1 MVRREKGGGDL
12 GKFTT
17 QLLCRKKRKTEETQ
31 EKSEG
36 ESDGVRDRYLGQ
48 SEGAPLHNPL
58 WSHLHPRLDF
68 S

>member
-31 EKSEG
+31 ERSEG
-36 ESDGVRDRYLGQ
+36 ESDGVRETGTSGRV
-48 SEGAPLHNPL
+48 
-58 WSHLHPRLDF
+58 
-68 S
+68 